1 VTAPVVPVT
10 ADQEA
15 RAIAGHVAG
24 LSADGRALAVLDAGC
39 GRGRPVGLDG
49 VSRRVTGLD
58 IDAAVLRE
66 RMERPGDLDEAVV
79 GDVRNVDFGD
89 RRFDVVYCGFVLEHV
104 PHAHAA
110 LTNLLRALAPDGL
123 MIIRTVDRDSAL
135 GFVRSLATRRTAG
148 APGGH
153 GGRSEPVLGLPGLS
167 AFCAREGLEIVDVLA
182 TRRPGSGSGP
192 GDRAASLGLRLV
204 DLLTVGRRTS
214 RHDVVTLV
222 IRRRPSSTN
231 A

>member
-1 VTAPVVPVT
+1 VSASVVPVT

-24 LSADGRALAVLDAGC
+24 LSADGRVLAVLDAGC
-39 GRGRPVGLDG
+39 GRGRPVGLEG
-49 VSRRVTGLD
+49 VSCRVTGLD
-58 IDAAVLRE
+58 VDAAALRE

-89 RRFDVVYCGFVLEHV
+89 RRFDVVHCGFVLEHV

-123 MIIRTVDRDSAL
+123 MIIRTVDRDSAF
-135 GFVRSLATRRTAG
+135 GVVRRLAARGR
-148 APGGH
+148 GGPYD
-153 GGRSEPVLGLPGLS
+153 PVLGLSGLS
-167 AFCAREGLEIVDVLA
+167 GFCAREGLEIVDVLP
-182 TRRPGSGSGP
+182 TRRPGTRSGP
-192 GDRAASLGLRLV
+192 GNLVLSIGLRLV
-204 DLLTVGRRTS
+204 DLLTAGRRTS

-222 IRRRPSSTN
+222 IRRRPSSTK